1 METRELFAY
10 SLITVSVLS
19 LMVFTWNW
27 NERRRDRI
35 YRMRTGYDRKRKQ
48 K

>member
-1 METRELFAY
+1 METRELFAF
-10 SLITVSVLS
+10 SLISISVLA

-27 NERRRDRI
+27 NERRLDRR